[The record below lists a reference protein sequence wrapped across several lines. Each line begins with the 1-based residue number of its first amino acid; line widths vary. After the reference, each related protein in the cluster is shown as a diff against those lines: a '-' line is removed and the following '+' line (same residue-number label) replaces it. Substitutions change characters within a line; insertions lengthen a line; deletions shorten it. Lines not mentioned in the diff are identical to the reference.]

1 MRYCFLLIM
10 FLMCFMVGCSYKT
23 PVNPVYGVNTYSTY
37 TSKISGK
44 YALIIKSD
52 PNILDV
58 DAHPSSAV
66 GADAKF
72 QISFS
77 DSFATSVRILNE
89 DIFSSIINADTI
101 PSVEQMKQDKISGY
115 ILISSKFF
123 EPDKKSV
130 SGMFNTGVSATA
142 NIGFD
147 YTIRNSDNEILLT
160 GSVSSSRTTTAQG
173 GAFGTTANDNIK
185 VLQDA
190 IQKALRDDLEQ
201 YAQRVTN
208 DPKLRGIQKK

>member
-1 MRYCFLLIM
+1 MRCWFLPIM
-10 FLMCFMVGCSYKT
+10 LLACFMVGCSYKT
-23 PVNPVYGVNTYSTY
+23 PVDPVYGVNIYSTY
-37 TSKISGK
+37 ASKISGK

-58 DAHPSSAV
+58 NAHPSSAV

-72 QISFS
+72 QIFFS
-77 DSFATSVRILNE
+77 DSFATSVRLLNE
-89 DIFSSIINADTI
+89 KIFSSIIDTDTI
-101 PSVEQMKQDKISGY
+101 PSTEQMKQDKFSGY

-123 EPDKKSV
+123 EPDTKSV
-130 SGMFNTGVSATA
+130 SEMFNAGVSATA
-142 NIGFD
+142 NLGFD
-147 YTIRNSDNEILLT
+147 YTIRNSGNEILLT
-160 GSVSSSRTTTAQG
+160 GSVSSSRTTASQG

-190 IQKALRDDLEQ
+190 IQKALRDTLEQ

-208 DPKLRGIQKK
+208 DPKLRDIQSK